1 MASAIQQILRQ
12 VAAARRSEE
21 EWFVLPDEGDES
33 VNYMDF
39 KVEVEAPEVYAV
51 DPARAAADKAASA
64 ARAAAEAAAAASAA
78 SAAAAGG
85 DGAPPGDAAGATSSS
100 ATASAAGATGAAAE
114 GAAAPRPLPYA
125 GGTFRLRL
133 TFPLDYPN
141 SPPAVHFVT
150 HIWHPQ
156 VELPSLKP
164 CVDVLKNGWKPTK
177 TLRDV
182 LEVRARAHARIEA
195 CATSQA
201 PPRKRM
207 RGRCCAL
214 LPRSQAISERPS
226 SPRLPERRCAALV
239 RSLRPS
245 PPLVDDA
252 APHLGAVDRLGR
264 QCGGRKR
271 DACEPRGL

>member
-39 KVEVEAPEVYAV
+39 KVEVEAPEFYAI
-51 DPARAAADKAASA
+51 DPVRAAADKAASA
-64 ARAAAEAAAAASAA
+64 AASAARAAASAA
-78 SAAAAGG
+78 AAAAAAVAAAAGG
-85 DGAPPGDAAGATSSS
+85 DGASPGDAGATSTSS
-100 ATASAAGATGAAAE
+100 SSSVAAAAGGAGAGAAAE

-182 LEVRARAHARIEA
+182 LEVRGAGARSHARAHVFAA
-195 CATSQA
+195 
-201 PPRKRM
+201 
-207 RGRCCAL
+207 GRA
-214 LPRSQAISERPS
+214 
-226 SPRLPERRCAALV
+226 
-239 RSLRPS
+239 
-245 PPLVDDA
+245 
-252 APHLGAVDRLGR
+252 
-264 QCGGRKR
+264 
-271 DACEPRGL
+271 